1 MKIKIEGMTCQHCVM
16 RIQKALEEVPG
27 VLAVQVDLKKGEAD
41 IEVQDGVTPQILISA
56 IKSAGYESKI
66 L

>member
-16 RIQKALEEVPG
+16 RIQKALKEVPG

-41 IEVQDGVTPQILISA
+41 IKVQDGVSPQILISA
-56 IKSAGYESKI
+56 IKNAGYESKI

>member
-16 RIQKALEEVPG
+16 RTQKALKEVPG

-41 IEVQDGVTPQILISA
+41 VKVQDGVSPQILISA
-56 IKSAGYESKI
+56 IKNAGYESKI

>member
-16 RIQKALEEVPG
+16 RIQKALKEVPG

-41 IEVQDGVTPQILISA
+41 VKVQDGVSPQILISA
-56 IKSAGYESKI
+56 IKNAGYESKI